1 MDNDSS
7 SWVAALSGQGTECRA
22 AQTRLHELLL
32 KVGLKEAYRRGPA
45 ARISGP
51 ELDDIAHQAA
61 DDAMIA
67 LLEKLPTFRG
77 ESRFTTWAYR
87 FVVLEISS
95 KFGRHFWRRPSV
107 ALEAE
112 DWDRL
117 PERYGASDP
126 LAEAQHRELL
136 EAVQR
141 AVETLTER
149 QRHLFVAIV
158 VNGISIDAMS
168 SRSGSTPGAI
178 YKAVFDARRK
188 IRAYLTANGYLEAEP
203 RVDRV
208 SPRRVGVELA

>member
-1 MDNDSS
+1 MDKDSS
-7 SWVAALSGQGTECRA
+7 TWVTALSGHGAECRA
-22 AQTRLHELLL
+22 AQARLHELLL

-45 ARISGP
+45 ARIAGP
-51 ELDDIAHQAA
+51 ELEDIAHQAA

-77 ESRFTTWAYR
+77 ESRFTTWAYS
-87 FVVLEISS
+87 FVVLEIAS

-107 ALEAE
+107 ALEPE

-117 PERYGASDP
+117 PERFAASDP
-126 LAEAQHRELL
+126 LAEAQQRDLI

-149 QRHLFVAIV
+149 QRQLFVAIV

-168 SRSGSTPGAI
+168 ARSGSTPGAI
-178 YKAVFDARRK
+178 YKAVFDARRN
-188 IRAYLTANGYLEAEP
+188 IRAYLTANGYLEG

-208 SPRRVGVELA
+208 SPRRVGAEPA